1 MSIDIVKRWGVFF
14 VLLLVQGLVCNHIH
28 LFHCATPLLYIMFVL
43 HFRRNTPRWQMLL
56 WSFALGLGVDIFAN
70 TPGVAAGSMTAIALL
85 QPYLLELF
93 LPRDSSDDLLP
104 GVRTLGSSYFWYSL
118 IIVVIY
124 CLLFFQFLQLV
135 AVDRMYRG
143 KCCSHLCVA
152 DGHRECAQVVFP
164 FRLLPTKLTEN
175 ESYSMHA

>member
-43 HFRRNTPRWQMLL
+43 HFRRNTPRWQMLV

-93 LPRDSSDDLLP
+93 LPRDRKS
-104 GVRTLGSSYFWYSL
+104 
-118 IIVVIY
+118 VV
-124 CLLFFQFLQLV
+124 
-135 AVDRMYRG
+135 
-143 KCCSHLCVA
+143 
-152 DGHRECAQVVFP
+152 
-164 FRLLPTKLTEN
+164 
-175 ESYSMHA
+175 

>member
-56 WSFALGLGVDIFAN
+56 WSFALGLGVD
-70 TPGVAAGSMTAIALL
+70 
-85 QPYLLELF
+85 
-93 LPRDSSDDLLP
+93 LLP

-124 CLLFFQFLQLV
+124 CLLFFTLETFNFFNWLQWI
-135 AVDRMYRG
+135 
-143 KCCSHLCVA
+143 
-152 DGHRECAQVVFP
+152 ECIVGSAALTYV
-164 FRLLPTKLTEN
+164 LLMAIEN
-175 ESYSMHA
+175 VRK

>member
-1 MSIDIVKRWGVFF
+1 
-14 VLLLVQGLVCNHIH
+14 
-28 LFHCATPLLYIMFVL
+28 
-43 HFRRNTPRWQMLL
+43 MLL

-104 GVRTLGSSYFWYSL
+104 GVRTLGSSYFWYSF

-124 CLLFFQFLQLV
+124 CLLFFTLETFNFFNWLQWI
-135 AVDRMYRG
+135 
-143 KCCSHLCVA
+143 
-152 DGHRECAQVVFP
+152 ECIVGSAALTYV
-164 FRLLPTKLTEN
+164 LLMAIEN
-175 ESYSMHA
+175 VRK

>member
-1 MSIDIVKRWGVFF
+1 MRIDIVKRWGVFF

-124 CLLFFQFLQLV
+124 CLLFFTLETFNFFNWLQWI
-135 AVDRMYRG
+135 
-143 KCCSHLCVA
+143 
-152 DGHRECAQVVFP
+152 ECIVGSAALTYV
-164 FRLLPTKLTEN
+164 LLMAIEN
-175 ESYSMHA
+175 VRK

>member
-70 TPGVAAGSMTAIALL
+70 T
-85 QPYLLELF
+85 LLELF

-124 CLLFFQFLQLV
+124 CLLFFTLETFNFFNWLQWI
-135 AVDRMYRG
+135 
-143 KCCSHLCVA
+143 
-152 DGHRECAQVVFP
+152 ECIVGSAALTYV
-164 FRLLPTKLTEN
+164 LLMAIEN
-175 ESYSMHA
+175 VRK